1 MSFNVRDKD
10 LLGRI
15 GKLRTK
21 NGLLETPAF
30 MPVINPLLQ
39 TIPPKRMR
47 REFGCNVIITNSYII
62 RNQFGELPNLEVH
75 KLLDYDGVVF
85 TDSGAYQIL
94 VYGGVD
100 VSQTE
105 IIEFQKRINT
115 DVGVILDIPTGWEES
130 RAQVEYT
137 VTETLRRA
145 TDALSL
151 ISDSETLWVGPVQ
164 GGRHLDLVS
173 YSAKKIG
180 EMPYD
185 LHALGSPTEVMERYN
200 YPVLVDM
207 VMTAKKS
214 LPPERPLHLFGAGH
228 PMMFAL
234 AVAMGCD
241 LFDSA
246 AYTLYAKDM
255 RYITNMGTI
264 LLDNL
269 QYLPCSCPICRSRT
283 AEDLKELPRG
293 ERQRLI
299 AEHNLHVTMSEIDI
313 VKQSIVEGTLWDLV
327 ETRAKAHPRMSSA
340 VKRLGDYRFELEKAS
355 PGFKGHGVFFYDYNS
370 LPRPQV
376 TRYRRQVKKNYAT
389 TKNMLL
395 LIKAP
400 DIKPFNQHPGFLNLK
415 NKLTEAINEYEI
427 CFFAAPYG
435 VIPEKLAETYPL
447 SQFEIA
453 EPLDNETIRFTVE
466 AVMDYAES
474 KGIERVV
481 LLTDS
486 SDMGSEL
493 QEAMET
499 ADIDLTVIKTDS
511 MWSNETIKRLK
522 ENELI
527 KPR

>member
-1 MSFNVRDKD
+1 MSFEVRDKD
-10 LLGRI
+10 LLGRL
-15 GKLRTK
+15 GKLHTK

-47 REFGCNVIITNSYII
+47 REFGCDVVITNSYII
-62 RNQFGELPNLEVH
+62 KNQFGELPDLEVH
-75 KLLDYDGVVF
+75 KLLDYDGVIF

-94 VYGGVD
+94 VYGEVD

-105 IIEFQKRINT
+105 IIEFQKSINT
-115 DVGVILDIPTGWEES
+115 DVGVILDIPTGWDET
-130 RAQVEYT
+130 RDQVEYT
-137 VTETLRRA
+137 VIETLRRA
-145 TDALSL
+145 EDALPL
-151 ISDSETLWVGPVQ
+151 IGDNDILWVGPVQ
-164 GGRHLDLVS
+164 GGRHLDLVAH
-173 YSAKKIG
+173 SAKKIG

-207 VMTAKKS
+207 VMTAKMN

-255 RYITNMGTI
+255 RYITNMGTK

-269 QYLPCSCPICRSRT
+269 QYLPCSCPICRSRA
-283 AEDLKELPRG
+283 AEDLKDLPRG

-299 AEHNLHVTMSEIDI
+299 AEHNLHVTMAEIDT

-340 VKRLGDYRFELEKAS
+340 IKRLGDYREELEEAS
-355 PGFKGHGVFFYDYNS
+355 PGFKGHGVFYYDYNS

-376 TRYRRQVKKNYAT
+376 TRYRRQVKRNYASG
-389 TKNMLL
+389 KIFLL

-400 DIKPFNQHPGFLNLK
+400 DIKPFNHHQGFINLK
-415 NKLTEAINEYEI
+415 NRLAESLDEFDV
-427 CFFAAPYG
+427 CFYAAPYG

-453 EPLDNETIRFTVE
+453 EPLDYETISFTAE
-466 AVMDYAES
+466 AVKDYVES
-474 KGIERVV
+474 KGFERVV
-481 LLTDS
+481 LVIDSDEIGSEIRAAIDS
-486 SDMGSEL
+486 SKRS
-493 QEAMET
+493 
-499 ADIDLTVIKTDS
+499 LTVIKTNS
-511 MWSNETIKRLK
+511 MWSDETVRSLK
-522 ENELI
+522 EIEWVN
-527 KPR
+527 P